1 MSAKGKK
8 DYDDDSIDDDEL
20 MNLGNDTG
28 KVNSLVDKKGS
39 ASLNANF
46 SES

>member
-8 DYDDDSIDDDEL
+8 DCDDDSFDDDEL
-20 MNLGNDTG
+20 INLGNDTG
-28 KVNSLVDKKGS
+28 KANSFVDKKGT